1 MPFFLTDNSL
11 CGRFIA
17 VLLFGPCNQ
26 RDTWLK
32 TLVISLSTFCRYLR
46 RNFLLLCFQKAND
59 PWPAKSE
66 YESLINRG
74 STNNA
79 LRFPNYR
86 RLIKICHIEKSCH
99 SVNALA
105 SVPSKTALLEALS
118 HLSCFLTIRLH
129 RKPSSGYVPIL
140 LGNFFKLFF
149 SNTLLRTKT
158 GWLS

>member
-46 RNFLLLCFQKAND
+46 HNFLLLCFQKAND
-59 PWPAKSE
+59 PWPVKSE
-66 YESLINRG
+66 YESLINSS

-86 RLIKICHIEKSCH
+86 GLIKICRIEKSCH
-99 SVNALA
+99 SVNASA

-118 HLSCFLTIRLH
+118 HLSASL
-129 RKPSSGYVPIL
+129 PSGYI
-140 LGNFFKLFF
+140 
-149 SNTLLRTKT
+149 
-158 GWLS
+158 